1 MTHPEQGPE
10 HISLSV
16 SLGMAYM
23 LAELLDRPLNEASLK
38 NTRPYGN
45 TVMETWEV
53 DDGQSFEIIRDE
65 RLERAERSQPI
76 GSIAGLQGQR
86 VLVFQQKPPINPC
99 IKP

>member
-1 MTHPEQGPE
+1 
-10 HISLSV
+10 
-16 SLGMAYM
+16 MAYM

-76 GSIAGLQGQR
+76 GSIAGLQGKR